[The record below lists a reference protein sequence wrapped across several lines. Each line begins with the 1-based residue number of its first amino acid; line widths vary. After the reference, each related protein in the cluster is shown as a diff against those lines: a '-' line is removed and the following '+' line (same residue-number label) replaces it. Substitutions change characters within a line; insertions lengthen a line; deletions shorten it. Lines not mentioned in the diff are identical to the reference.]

1 MPRSRR
7 YNQLSSA
14 GELPGT
20 VQRSSPEAQAA
31 FRRAR
36 EDAVQIYGEGD
47 LADRAAYATLKK
59 EFEKCGDHWVAK
71 GQTVA

>member
-7 YNQLSSA
+7 YNHLSPA

-20 VQRSSPEAQAA
+20 VQRSSPETQEA

-36 EDAVQIYGEGD
+36 EDAFRVYGEGD